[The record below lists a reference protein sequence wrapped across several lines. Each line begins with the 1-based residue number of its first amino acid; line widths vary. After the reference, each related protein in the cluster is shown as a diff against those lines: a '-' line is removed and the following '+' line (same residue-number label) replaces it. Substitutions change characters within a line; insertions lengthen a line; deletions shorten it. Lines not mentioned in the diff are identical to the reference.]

1 MKIEIIALSLLTVL
15 MTGCREDRKECAGV
29 GLAEIPNLD
38 VVTISDGLRQDFDR
52 RMLRFV
58 ETAEA
63 DEQRIAIVRL
73 LLKRLLS
80 VQMDGLPY
88 SVQRRVMGRISHFV
102 EVPLVHNCLRTN
114 ERMLRCEVRLALV
127 EWYRHQ
133 LARLKPNQK
142 NDKEIR
148 VWPDYATARK
158 SGEWYDCYM
167 GSFLAYRSL
176 VNRMEFWWFPEESK
190 EMDASEVTMMRER
203 IEKCLGRPI
212 RKPTGSRADWDW
224 ETEEVSKVKA
234 GRLFRIE

>member
-15 MTGCREDRKECAGV
+15 MTGCREDCKECAGA
-29 GLAEIPNLD
+29 GLAEIPKLD

-58 ETAEA
+58 DAAED

-88 SVQRRVMGRISHFV
+88 PVQRRVMGRISHFV
-102 EVPLVHNCLRTN
+102 EVPLAHNFIRAN

-133 LARLKPNQK
+133 LARLKPNRE
-142 NDKEIR
+142 NDKEILS
-148 VWPDYATARK
+148 WPDYATAKK

-176 VNRMEFWWFPEESK
+176 VNRMEFWWFPEES
-190 EMDASEVTMMRER
+190 EGMDASEVALLRER
-203 IEKCLGRPI
+203 IEKCLGRPL
-212 RKPTGSRADWDW
+212 RKPTGSRTDWDW
-224 ETEEVSKVKA
+224 ETEEFSNVKA